1 MKKKANINEL
11 VWAKKDGYAK
21 RQFTLQQLEAMGTD
35 TPDGDSY
42 DGWKVVAEAKEPKE
56 VKEAKATVESKGVS
70 GGKGDIGVPGEEYK
84 PQTDEKS

>member
-56 VKEAKATVESKGVS
+56 VRENRDASVGKTKGVDFDQS
-70 GGKGDIGVPGEEYK
+70 KLGLPVTK
-84 PQTDEKS
+84 TDEK

>member
-56 VKEAKATVESKGVS
+56 VKEAKTMKDAGSNAAPMPIANSS
-70 GGKGDIGVPGEEYK
+70 GELK
-84 PQTDEKS
+84 TDEK

>member
-35 TPDGDSY
+35 TPNGDSY

-56 VKEAKATVESKGVS
+56 VKESKNGPVGIVGDKGVAGPAGS
-70 GGKGDIGVPGEEYK
+70 DVTK
-84 PQTDEKS
+84 TDEK